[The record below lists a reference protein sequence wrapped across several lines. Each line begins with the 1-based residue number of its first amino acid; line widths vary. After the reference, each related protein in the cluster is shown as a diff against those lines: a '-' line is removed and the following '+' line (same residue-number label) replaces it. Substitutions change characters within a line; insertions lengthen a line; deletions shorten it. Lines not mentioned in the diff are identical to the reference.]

1 MSKQN
6 IYNNNWAIK
15 QNNKGFCRFCSNE
28 KLENQKTCTT
38 CYLKVMSK
46 NNLNDRS
53 LHVQLYNKLIEQ
65 DFKCYITGRELVLGL
80 NASLDHVI
88 PRSKDKELSKKIDN
102 LKWCDK
108 SVNFVK
114 RDLTIDEFIS
124 LCRDVIEHNK

>member
-1 MSKQN
+1 
-6 IYNNNWAIK
+6 
-15 QNNKGFCRFCSNE
+15 
-28 KLENQKTCTT
+28 
-38 CYLKVMSK
+38 MSK